1 MLITELSHVTFIL
14 LRSILEDDR
23 QARYIID
30 YNILENIIA
39 GRLLLS
45 NVHCPITSVR
55 TYTVPKDD
63 QALRKKQYCSHVGPI
78 KSLSLLS
85 PKQIFLWH
93 PQPLNLVL
101 LGALNRH
108 STLSFKVFGLY
119 DKIFPYKCNSDW
131 KPVKRKHKCWKT
143 GHSSSTLWILVKNLI
158 FRFSVLRSLLNTFP
172 PPELPHFLLGS
183 HIVVALRLGTQLVG
197 APFACVA

>member
-1 MLITELSHVTFIL
+1 M
-14 LRSILEDDR
+14 
-23 QARYIID
+23 
-30 YNILENIIA
+30 
-39 GRLLLS
+39 
-45 NVHCPITSVR
+45 
-55 TYTVPKDD
+55 
-63 QALRKKQYCSHVGPI
+63 GPV

-85 PKQIFLWH
+85 PKQIFLCH

-101 LGALNRH
+101 IGALNLH

-119 DKIFPYKCNSDW
+119 DKIFPYKCNSNW
-131 KPVKRKHKCWKT
+131 TPIKRKPKCWKT

-197 APFACVA
+197 APFACVAWVVACVTSRVTLRLRTTSAYNRLCRSSISYSLHNFFVIVFSAYSLHTR

>member
-1 MLITELSHVTFIL
+1 MKPWE
-14 LRSILEDDR
+14 
-23 QARYIID
+23 
-30 YNILENIIA
+30 
-39 GRLLLS
+39 
-45 NVHCPITSVR
+45 
-55 TYTVPKDD
+55 
-63 QALRKKQYCSHVGPI
+63 KKKYCSHVGPI

-93 PQPLNLVL
+93 SQPLNLVL

-119 DKIFPYKCNSDW
+119 DKIFPHECNSNW
-131 KPVKRKHKCWKT
+131 KPIKHKPKCRKT
-143 GHSSSTLWILVKNLI
+143 SHSSSTLWIFLKNLI
-158 FRFSVLRSLLNTFP
+158 SCFSVLRRLLNTFP

-197 APFACVA
+197 ALFACVACVTSRVTLRVRRTFFILYITSLL

>member
-1 MLITELSHVTFIL
+1 M
-14 LRSILEDDR
+14 
-23 QARYIID
+23 
-30 YNILENIIA
+30 
-39 GRLLLS
+39 
-45 NVHCPITSVR
+45 
-55 TYTVPKDD
+55 
-63 QALRKKQYCSHVGPI
+63 GPI

-197 APFACVA
+197 APFACVAWVVACVTSRVTLRLRRTSAYNRLCRSIISYSLHNFFVIVFSAYSLHTR